1 MFLLRCA
8 FWLSVVYASMYFG
21 VPFRSL
27 ASGASAGV
35 PAPSQP
41 QGATAPGQSA
51 QAGRAER
58 AEQGTLAERLASQ
71 ATAGLATLCAGR
83 EIDCLRDA
91 AKLTALVQTAIA
103 GAPDYETVAAP
114 APRTTPIPVLDPR
127 RRGLLTR

>member
-35 PAPSQP
+35 PSLPR
-41 QGATAPGQSA
+41 GATAPGQSA

-58 AEQGTLAERLASQ
+58 AEQGTIAERLASQ
-71 ATAGLATLCAGR
+71 ATAGVATLCAGR
-83 EIDCLRDA
+83 EIDCIRDA